1 MMYWT
6 QRINSQSNVLFDKIA
21 METDGQLAKYYQTA
35 LSQTQIDMERLYD
48 KLVEEGLDTDRTIDL
63 YRFERFYRLR
73 NQLRDRLM
81 VMGQAEQRVLDKKF
95 EKMYN
100 GVQDVISKNAPGII
114 SNSFVMPGRAEQI
127 LRAVWCAD
135 GKHWSERVWG
145 NMAKLQQ
152 RIEQGLID
160 QVVAG
165 RSKSQMIEQLKRDF
179 GVGFREADRLV
190 RTELNYVQNQSA
202 ADRYEAAGIHE
213 YQILA
218 TMDARTSE
226 ICYELNGKTFQFT
239 DAIVGENMPPLHPNC
254 RSTIV
259 PVIKG

>member
-63 YRFERFYRLR
+63 YRFDRFYRLR

-100 GVQDVISKNAPGII
+100 GVQDVISKNAPSVI

-213 YQILA
+213 YEWLTA
-218 TMDARTSE
+218 SDERTCDE
-226 ICYELNGKTFQFT
+226 CGEMNGKRFKFVDMQ
-239 DAIVGENMPPLHPNC
+239 VGVNCPPLHPNDRC
-254 RSTIV
+254 TII